1 MKRWLSIFLVLVL
14 LLALTGCSGKSP
26 EQAVSNAIDAMKD
39 LDQEELSKYIEY
51 DELVNTDDSDEL
63 TEQEEEMGKLIFQN
77 LDYEIKSSSEEGD
90 MAVVNADITNIDM
103 GIVFSEMIMEM
114 FTRAF
119 SEALSSE
126 PMTEEE
132 TDEMVQELVTEL
144 MEKHKDKTVTNSVA
158 IKLNRI
164 DNQWRIELDDKF
176 QNALMGNLFSVVESM
191 NEAFE

>member
-1 MKRWLSIFLVLVL
+1 VYEGKESDMKRWLSIFLVLVL

-39 LDQEELSKYIEY
+39 L
-51 DELVNTDDSDEL
+51 DDSDEL